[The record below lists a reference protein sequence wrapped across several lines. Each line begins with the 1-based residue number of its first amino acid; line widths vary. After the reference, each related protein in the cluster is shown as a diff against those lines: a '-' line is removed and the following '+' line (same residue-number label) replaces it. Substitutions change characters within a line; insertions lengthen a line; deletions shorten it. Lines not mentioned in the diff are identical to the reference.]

1 MLTIY
6 ISRAGRPPHALAAAG
21 PLLGRARQAEAEEGQ
36 QEAAPRGRGLAIMP
50 REIVFCLFSFCP
62 TDYCYRYFSNVAKT
76 GWRPEWKINVLINMQ
91 SITLN
96 CSVFFIR
103 KYIEMSVIW
112 YLLTVKWILG
122 VGKFPQFAE
131 LVVVDGHLP
140 VVTLVVETVYEHA
153 RQRQVGGQVELL
165 PDNLVKIFVN
175 YAKIFDRKI

>member
-6 ISRAGRPPHALAAAG
+6 ISHPGSTPHALAAAG
-21 PLLGRARQAEAEEGQ
+21 PLLWRARQAEAEEGQ

-50 REIVFCLFSFCP
+50 WEIVFCLFSFCLIIVIAIFLM
-62 TDYCYRYFSNVAKT
+62 RKT

-91 SITLN
+91 STTLN
-96 CSVFFIR
+96 CSGFFIR

-140 VVTLVVETVYEHA
+140 VVSLVVETVYEHA